1 MMPFLVYSRS
11 FAILIAALNCAVLA
25 QFTDYTT
32 NSTTN
37 STDTEKK
44 KEGLSKNVI
53 LLISAI
59 TPCLAIPV
67 ICVTVYLC
75 YLLRDRPKP
84 RPLPPPDMVERMY
97 LEAQRNA
104 TLRSQSIFN
113 STEHIVTSAL

>member
-1 MMPFLVYSRS
+1 MSSTFHTKGDSLLIYAETVYMG
-11 FAILIAALNCAVLA
+11 
-25 QFTDYTT
+25 
-32 NSTTN
+32 
-37 STDTEKK
+37 
-44 KEGLSKNVI
+44 GLSKNDI